1 MQDLSS
7 REACVKPADG
17 LINCKEV
24 IAKVRRVRERNPREK
39 WRKKRS
45 KNQGVEGTF
54 KKCSGQGS
62 I

>member
-7 REACVKPADG
+7 REACVKPADV

-24 IAKVRRVRERNPREK
+24 IAKVKRERERNPREE

-45 KNQGVEGTF
+45 KNQGV
-54 KKCSGQGS
+54 
-62 I
+62 

>member
-7 REACVKPADG
+7 REASVRPADV

-24 IAKVRRVRERNPREK
+24 IAKVRRARESNPREK

-45 KNQGVEGTF
+45 KHQGV
-54 KKCSGQGS
+54 
-62 I
+62 